1 MQYMCLE
8 QWHVSQMQ
16 RDDDASRCG
25 IRSRRSWWM
34 RWDEDASW
42 CRHLLSRR
50 SDAVKW
56 SGAQVRSRDLQFL
69 SRQARQSHSINLVT
83 LILTAWPSRLLQ
95 PLIIIIIIKVFLRL
109 ESALIEMFWSFFL
122 PTLALFD
129 LNVLVLK
136 LPKILFRDLFK
147 ILHNTTQQNY
157 SGWSLHQSLV
167 VAIISLTSD
176 PHNPPASSSSSSPLP
191 SSLTTQLSDHLFLQ
205 MEKIRIQI
213 YTSDHLQT
221 FHHLPTV

>member
-1 MQYMCLE
+1 MSKLHKYCLDVPVQHSNSWDIILSIYVQRGWLMQYMCLE

-25 IRSRRSWWM
+25 NRSRRSRWM

-95 PLIIIIIIKVFLRL
+95 ALIIIIIIKVFLRL

-122 PTLALFD
+122 PTLA
-129 LNVLVLK
+129 
-136 LPKILFRDLFK
+136 
-147 ILHNTTQQNY
+147 
-157 SGWSLHQSLV
+157 
-167 VAIISLTSD
+167 
-176 PHNPPASSSSSSPLP
+176 
-191 SSLTTQLSDHLFLQ
+191 
-205 MEKIRIQI
+205 
-213 YTSDHLQT
+213 
-221 FHHLPTV
+221 

>member
-1 MQYMCLE
+1 MQY
-8 QWHVSQMQ
+8 VPRTVTRSSQMQ

-25 IRSRRSWWM
+25 IRSRRSRWM

-83 LILTAWPSRLLQ
+83 LILTAWPSTLLQ
-95 PLIIIIIIKVFLRL
+95 PLIIIIIIKVVLRL

-122 PTLALFD
+122 PTLHYKLRAIRGGPIG
-129 LNVLVLK
+129 LVNFT
-136 LPKILFRDLFK
+136 PHFIVIQIFQILFYRLCHF
-147 ILHNTTQQNY
+147 IRTQ
-157 SGWSLHQSLV
+157 
-167 VAIISLTSD
+167 I
-176 PHNPPASSSSSSPLP
+176 
-191 SSLTTQLSDHLFLQ
+191 F
-205 MEKIRIQI
+205 QI
-213 YTSDHLQT
+213 YL
-221 FHHLPTV
+221 